1 MCNACVLAVLPP
13 TVSIQLLVTSIAL
26 LCGQRL
32 FFPKTT
38 THKWARRISL
48 VFTVLVS
55 LVLLALGTFLF
66 VLYRNEDYRSRNFAS
81 LCVSQNLRATPLD
94 EHRCGILREGN
105 TIGRVLEIGSG
116 PGTNFRCFENNNNSS
131 VDGGG
136 IIESYVAVEPNPYF
150 EEEMRK
156 EHATRGLSFS
166 LDIVGIQ
173 GEELDVPSESFDVV
187 LMTHVL
193 CSVSS
198 VESVLMNAE
207 RAVKPGGRIIFM
219 EHVIAPDGTF
229 TRLVQRAVAEMMTIV
244 GNGCQFKN
252 LRRAFEERYTVGS
265 GLFDLTLLEN
275 FEAPMP
281 AFMYFVRPHIK
292 GVVTKKMH

>member
-1 MCNACVLAVLPP
+1 M
-13 TVSIQLLVTSIAL
+13 
-26 LCGQRL
+26 
-32 FFPKTT
+32 
-38 THKWARRISL
+38 
-48 VFTVLVS
+48 
-55 LVLLALGTFLF
+55 
-66 VLYRNEDYRSRNFAS
+66 
-81 LCVSQNLRATPLD
+81 
-94 EHRCGILREGN
+94 
-105 TIGRVLEIGSG
+105 GRVLEIGSG

-131 VDGGG
+131 IDGGG
-136 IIESYVAVEPNPYF
+136 SIESYVAVEPNPYF

-156 EHATRGLSFS
+156 EHATRGLSFP

-173 GEELDVPSESFDVV
+173 GEELDVPSDSFDVV

-252 LRRAFEERYTVGS
+252 LRRAFEERYTLGS

-292 GVVTKKMH
+292 GVVTKKEMH